1 MELIRNMPSEKEI
14 AILEC
19 LGENTSPMGSWN
31 LLDKL
36 EKRGMPS
43 SSATVGRVL
52 NHLEHKGYAR
62 KVGASGRMITQKG
75 LEYLSS
81 VRVSDHIQKH
91 TEMLE
96 LWISTDVLEDYLRV
110 LEARRAIEREAA
122 RLAAANI
129 KESELCDLKTLLEE
143 QEKKYRQK
151 ESVAEIDVNFH
162 RLIAHASR
170 NKVLEVLYSMLF
182 SYGQQSS
189 LFEEIRNHVNAT
201 YMVFHWKIYDTLRAH
216 DQDSAEA
223 AMVSHIEALMVDVRK
238 YWSKFYNNAE
248 VS

>member
-1 MELIRNMPSEKEI
+1 MSFEKEI

-19 LGENTSPMGSWN
+19 LKENTSPMGSWN

-36 EKRGMPS
+36 EKRGLPS

-52 NHLEHKGYAR
+52 NHLEHRGYAR
-62 KVGASGRMITQKG
+62 KVGASGRTITQKG
-75 LEYLSS
+75 LEYLTSA
-81 VRVSDHIQKH
+81 RISDHMQKH
-91 TEMLE
+91 TEMLGP
-96 LWISTDVLEDYLRV
+96 WISSDVLEDYLRV
-110 LEARRAIEREAA
+110 LEARRAIERETA

-129 KESELCDLKTLLEE
+129 KEPELCGLKTLLEE

-151 ESVAEIDVNFH
+151 ESVAEIDVSFH
-162 RLIAHASR
+162 RLIARASC

-182 SYGQQSS
+182 SYGQQSL
-189 LFEEIRNHVNAT
+189 LFEEIRNQVNAI
-201 YMVFHWKIYDTLRAH
+201 YMVSHWKIYDALRAR

-238 YWSKFYNNAE
+238 YWKKFYNNAE
-248 VS
+248 AS